1 MEIHCE
7 EGIEKLFVGVERRE
21 NRPLFPHSSSV
32 VGMRCVD
39 SFVY

>member
-1 MEIHCE
+1 MKSHCE

-21 NRPLFPHSSSV
+21 NRPLFPHSSV